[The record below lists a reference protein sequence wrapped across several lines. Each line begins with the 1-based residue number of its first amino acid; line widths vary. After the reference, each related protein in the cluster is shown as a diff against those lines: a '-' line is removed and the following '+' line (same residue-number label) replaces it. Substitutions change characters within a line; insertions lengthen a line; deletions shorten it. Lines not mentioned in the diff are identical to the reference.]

1 MNTNQPSPG
10 IRFFSKLAAAVA
22 MLLMTFG
29 LLVTVSSAVAAPIR
43 VVVWDERQELQKTG
57 YHGEYLGNTLAG
69 SLSKQPGLSVKSVG
83 LNDPNQ
89 GLSDDILDNCDV
101 LIWWG
106 HQKHGDV
113 TPEHVKAVVD
123 RVKEGR
129 ISLIALHSAH
139 WSKPFIGVMNER
151 AIHDAL
157 MTVPQAE
164 RSKVKIVTVPPPGG
178 MPKPSGPMS
187 PSSRR
192 FKAADG
198 TDTLEV
204 TMPSCVFPYVANDG
218 KPGHLTTLMP
228 EHPIAKGVPANF
240 DVPQTE
246 VYGGPFHVPKPD
258 VTIFEEKWDS
268 GHSFP
273 SGCAWTVGKGKVFY
287 FRPGHE
293 TYPIYTQEVPLKIV
307 VNAIHWEAG
316 K

>member
-1 MNTNQPSPG
+1 MNTTSFRHG
-10 IRFFSKLAAAVA
+10 TFLSSKLAALLSGIVA
-22 MLLMTFG
+22 LIALIALTA
-29 LLVTVSSAVAAPIR
+29 TAVAAPIR

-57 YHGEYLGNTLAG
+57 YHGEYLGNTLAAY
-69 SLSKQPGLSVKSVG
+69 LTKQPGLSVKSVG
-83 LNDPNQ
+83 LNDPDQ
-89 GLSDDILDNCDV
+89 GLSDGILDNCDV

-113 TPEHVKAVVD
+113 TPAHVKAVVD

-157 MTVPQAE
+157 MTVPEAE
-164 RSKVKIVTVPPPGG
+164 RSKVKVVTVPPPGG
-178 MPKPSGPMS
+178 MPKREGPLT

-204 TMPSCVFPYVANDG
+204 TLPACVFPFVDNAG
-218 KPGHLTTLMP
+218 KPGHLTTLLP
-228 EHPIAKGVPANF
+228 NHPIAEGVPAKF

-246 VYGGPFHVPKPD
+246 IYAGAFHVPKPD
-258 VTIFEEKWDS
+258 AVIFEEKWDN
-268 GHSFP
+268 GETFT
-273 SGCAWTVGKGKVFY
+273 SGCAWTVGKGRVFY

-307 VNAIHWEAG
+307 VNAIHWASE